1 MLFTAFCKIEQNQ
14 FANLA
19 LLQHEAY
26 GVGSWTLPNDIAILT
41 FATPVTIGGNTQPAT
56 LPVDDSN
63 SYAGYTCVITGWGS
77 TGTVRTSVKKCVRPT
92 CSFHYY

>member
-1 MLFTAFCKIEQNQ
+1 M
-14 FANLA
+14 
-19 LLQHEAY
+19 
-26 GVGSWTLPNDIAILT
+26 GSWTFPNDIAILV

-77 TGTVRTSVKKCVRPT
+77 TGTVRTPVKNALPVGYIIIDLAIPT
-92 CSFHYY
+92 CIAIND